1 MNIIKE
7 DERERIFG
15 VAVAL
20 VGDTD
25 FDTGSRLDRRRR
37 ADAFIDELKH
47 LEGISEGRARTA
59 IATAYRRIR
68 NQRAQPVIETDQEPE
83 NGG

>member
-1 MNIIKE
+1 MNTIGKA
-7 DERERIFG
+7 ERERIFG

-20 VGDTD
+20 VENTD
-25 FDTGSRLDRRRR
+25 FDAGSRFDRRRR
-37 ADAFIDELKH
+37 ADAFIEELMRK
-47 LEGISEGRARTA
+47 EAISRDRAQTA

-68 NQRAQPVIETDQEPE
+68 YKQAQETKVPD